1 MMAGVDQ
8 PRPKPRNRSPE
19 ATAGE
24 LPFDPLAGVAHVS
37 AKDAR
42 LAKLIERV
50 GPMRLRLAHL
60 QSPFEALAE
69 SIVYQQLS
77 GYAAAAIFARLVAL
91 FSPDAPPSG
100 LRPSR
105 AKPAPPPRKFPRPG
119 DLLAMP
125 EDRLRAAGLSRGKIA
140 ALRDLATKTID
151 GTVPRMLELRKLSDD
166 EIVERLSAVRGIGRW
181 TAEMLLI
188 FRLGRPDVLPATD
201 YGVRKGFAKVY
212 RRKELP
218 APKELLAAGEKWRPY
233 RTVASWYFWRALEER
248 ADVSKAPLT

>member
-1 MMAGVDQ
+1 MDE
-8 PRPKPRNRSPE
+8 PRPKPRNRSPDGK
-19 ATAGE
+19 AGQ
-24 LPFDPLAGVAHVS
+24 LPFDPAEGVRHVS

-42 LAKLIERV
+42 LGNLIERV
-50 GPMRLRLAHL
+50 GPLRLRLAHL

-77 GYAAAAIFARLVAL
+77 GYAAAAIFARTVAL
-91 FSPDAPPSG
+91 FG
-100 LRPSR
+100 
-105 AKPAPPPRKFPRPG
+105 PRKFPRPG

-125 EDRLRAAGLSRGKIA
+125 EERLRAAGLSRGKIA

-151 GTVPRMLELRKLSDD
+151 GTVPQMRELRKLSDD

-201 YGVRKGFAKVY
+201 YGVRKGFARVY

-218 APKELLAAGEKWRPY
+218 TPKELLAAGEKWRPY
-233 RTVASWYFWRALEER
+233 RTVASWYFWRALEGAE
-248 ADVSKAPLT
+248 AGKG

>member
-1 MMAGVDQ
+1 VDETR
-8 PRPKPRNRSPE
+8 PRPRNRSPD
-19 ATAGE
+19 AKRAGE
-24 LPFDPLAGVAHVS
+24 LPFDPEEAVRHVS
-37 AKDAR
+37 EKDAR
-42 LAKLIERV
+42 LRKLIERV
-50 GPMRLRLAHL
+50 GPLGLRLAHL

-77 GYAAAAIFARLVAL
+77 GYAAAAILARTIAL
-91 FSPDAPPSG
+91 FE
-100 LRPSR
+100 
-105 AKPAPPPRKFPRPG
+105 PRRFPRPG

-125 EDRLRAAGLSRGKIA
+125 DERLRAAGLSRGKIA

-151 GTVPRMLELRKLSDD
+151 GTVPQMRELRKLPDE

-201 YGVRKGFAKVY
+201 YGVRKGFARVY

-218 APKELLAAGEKWRPY
+218 TPKELLATGEKWRPY
-233 RTVASWYFWRALEER
+233 RTVASWYFWRALELP
-248 ADVSKAPLT
+248 A

>member
-1 MMAGVDQ
+1 VEK
-8 PRPKPRNRSPE
+8 PKPRNRSPK
-19 ATAGE
+19 ADGSQ
-24 LPFDPLAGVAHVS
+24 LPFDAEEAVRHVS

-42 LAKLIERV
+42 LAKLIARV
-50 GPMRLRLAHL
+50 GPLRLRLADL
-60 QSPFEALAE
+60 QSPFEALSE

-91 FSPDAPPSG
+91 F
-100 LRPSR
+100 R
-105 AKPAPPPRKFPRPG
+105 PRKFPRPG
-119 DLLAMP
+119 DLLAIS
-125 EDRLRAAGLSRGKIA
+125 EERLRAAGLSRGKIA

-151 GTVPRMLELRKLSDD
+151 GTVPQMRELRKLSDD
-166 EIVERLSAVRGIGRW
+166 EVVERLSAVRGIGRW

-201 YGVRKGFAKVY
+201 YGVRKGFARVY

-218 APKELLAAGEKWRPY
+218 TPKELLAAGEKWRPY

-248 ADVSKAPLT
+248 AS

>member
-1 MMAGVDQ
+1 VEKPG
-8 PRPKPRNRSPE
+8 PKPRNRSPQ
-19 ATAGE
+19 ADVSQ
-24 LPFDPLAGVAHVS
+24 LPFDAEEAVRHVS

-42 LAKLIERV
+42 LAKVIERV
-50 GPMRLRLAHL
+50 GPLRLRLADL
-60 QSPFEALAE
+60 QSPFEALSE

-91 FSPDAPPSG
+91 F
-100 LRPSR
+100 R
-105 AKPAPPPRKFPRPG
+105 PRKFPRPG
-119 DLLAMP
+119 DLLAMSD
-125 EDRLRAAGLSRGKIA
+125 ERLRAAGLSRGKIA

-151 GTVPRMLELRKLSDD
+151 GTVPQMRALRKLSDD

-201 YGVRKGFAKVY
+201 YGVRKGFARVY
-212 RRKELP
+212 RKKELP
-218 APKELLAAGEKWRPY
+218 TPKELLAAGEKWRPY

-248 ADVSKAPLT
+248 AG

>member
-91 FSPDAPPSG
+91 F
-100 LRPSR
+100 RPR
-105 AKPAPPPRKFPRPG
+105 RFPRPG

-151 GTVPRMLELRKLSDD
+151 GTVPQMLELRKLSDD

-248 ADVSKAPLT
+248 ADVSKTPLT

>member
-1 MMAGVDQ
+1 VDE
-8 PRPKPRNRSPE
+8 PRPKPRNRSPDGK
-19 ATAGE
+19 AGQ
-24 LPFDPLAGVAHVS
+24 LPFDPAEGVRHVS

-42 LAKLIERV
+42 LGKLIERV
-50 GPMRLRLAHL
+50 GPLRLRLAHL

-77 GYAAAAIFARLVAL
+77 GYAAAAIFARTVAL
-91 FSPDAPPSG
+91 FG
-100 LRPSR
+100 
-105 AKPAPPPRKFPRPG
+105 PRKFPRP
-119 DLLAMP
+119 
-125 EDRLRAAGLSRGKIA
+125 GLSRGKIA

-151 GTVPRMLELRKLSDD
+151 GTVPQMRELRKLSDD

-201 YGVRKGFAKVY
+201 YGVRKGFARVY

-218 APKELLAAGEKWRPY
+218 TPKELLAAGEKWRPY
-233 RTVASWYFWRALEER
+233 RTVASWYFWRALEGAE
-248 ADVSKAPLT
+248 AGKG

>member
-1 MMAGVDQ
+1 MDKPG
-8 PRPKPRNRSPE
+8 PKPRNRSPE
-19 ATAGE
+19 AGAAQ
-24 LPFDPLAGVAHVS
+24 LPFDPGEAVRHVS
-37 AKDAR
+37 AKDAK

-50 GPMRLRLAHL
+50 GPLQLRLAHL
-60 QSPFEALAE
+60 QRPFEALAE

-91 FSPDAPPSG
+91 F
-100 LRPSR
+100 R
-105 AKPAPPPRKFPRPG
+105 PRKFPRPG
-119 DLLAMP
+119 DLLAMSD
-125 EDRLRAAGLSRGKIA
+125 ERLRAAGLSRGKIA

-151 GTVPRMLELRKLSDD
+151 GTVPQMRELRRLSDD

-201 YGVRKGFAKVY
+201 YGVRKGFARVY

-218 APKELLAAGEKWRPY
+218 TPKELLAAGEKWRPY
-233 RTVASWYFWRALEER
+233 RTVASWYFWRALEEPGETR
-248 ADVSKAPLT
+248 AT

>member
-1 MMAGVDQ
+1 VDK

-19 ATAGE
+19 ADGSQ
-24 LPFDPLAGVAHVS
+24 LPFDPVEAVRHVS

-50 GPMRLRLAHL
+50 GPLRLRLADL
-60 QSPFEALAE
+60 QSLFEALSE

-77 GYAAAAIFARLVAL
+77 GYAAAAIFARFVAL
-91 FSPDAPPSG
+91 F
-100 LRPSR
+100 R
-105 AKPAPPPRKFPRPG
+105 PRKFPRPG

-125 EDRLRAAGLSRGKIA
+125 DERLRAAGLSRGKIA

-151 GTVPRMLELRKLSDD
+151 GTVPQMRELRKLSDD
-166 EIVERLSAVRGIGRW
+166 EVVERLSAVRGIGRW

-201 YGVRKGFAKVY
+201 YGVRKGFARVY

-218 APKELLAAGEKWRPY
+218 TPKELLAAGEKWRPY
-233 RTVASWYFWRALEER
+233 RTVASWYFWRALEE
-248 ADVSKAPLT
+248 SG

>member
-1 MMAGVDQ
+1 VRESIRKAVG
-8 PRPKPRNRSPE
+8 S
-19 ATAGE
+19 
-24 LPFDPLAGVAHVS
+24 LPFDHVEAVEHVS
-37 AKDAR
+37 RKDAR
-42 LAKLIERV
+42 LGRLIESI
-50 GPMRLRLAHL
+50 GPMQLRVAHL
-60 QSPFEALAE
+60 QSPFQALAE

-77 GYAAAAIFARLVAL
+77 GYAAGAILARVVAL
-91 FSPDAPPSG
+91 F
-100 LRPSR
+100 
-105 AKPAPPPRKFPRPG
+105 KPRKFPRPG

-125 EDRLRAAGLSRGKIA
+125 DERLRAAGLSRGKIA

-151 GTVPRMLELRKLSDD
+151 GTVPQMRELRKLSDE

-218 APKELLAAGEKWRPY
+218 TPKELLAAGEKWRPY
-233 RTVASWYFWRALEER
+233 RTVASWYFWRALE
-248 ADVSKAPLT
+248 

>member
-1 MMAGVDQ
+1 V
-8 PRPKPRNRSPE
+8 E
-19 ATAGE
+19 A
-24 LPFDPLAGVAHVS
+24 VRHVS

-50 GPMRLRLAHL
+50 GPLRLRLADL
-60 QSPFEALAE
+60 QSPFEALSE

-77 GYAAAAIFARLVAL
+77 GFAAAAIFARLVAL
-91 FSPDAPPSG
+91 F
-100 LRPSR
+100 R
-105 AKPAPPPRKFPRPG
+105 PRKFPRPG

-125 EDRLRAAGLSRGKIA
+125 DERLRAAGLSRGKIA

-151 GTVPRMLELRKLSDD
+151 GTVPQMRELRRLSDD

-212 RRKELP
+212 GGELP
-218 APKELLAAGEKWRPY
+218 APKALLEHGERWRPH
-233 RTVASWYFWRALEER
+233 RTVASWYLWRVLE
-248 ADVSKAPLT
+248 L